1 MDGRKNNGGHSTKAK
16 NGIDRRKNPF
26 RDVIAE
32 SVTPDDVRQVLEMV
46 KLKAITESDIPAAKL
61 FLEYTLGKPDQ
72 NIDIEG
78 LTIPV
83 VDMSAWK

>member
-16 NGIDRRKNPF
+16 SGIDRRKNPF

-32 SVTPDDVRQVLEMV
+32 TVKPEDVKQVLEMV
-46 KLKAITESDIPAAKL
+46 KLKAIKDNDIPAAKL

-83 VDMSAWK
+83 VDMSTWK

>member
-1 MDGRKNNGGHSTKAK
+1 MDGRRNNGGHSTKAK
-16 NGIDRRKNPF
+16 SGIDRRKNPF

-32 SVTPDDVRQVLEMV
+32 TVKPEDVKQVLEMV
-46 KLKAITESDIPAAKL
+46 KLKAINDNDIPAAKL

-83 VDMSAWK
+83 FDMSTWK